1 MEATHAGERRTW
13 RQHTQGSGAHGAYIA
28 GVQHIRK
35 AAHMES
41 PHAGEQHIWRQ
52 HTQGSSTYG
61 DDTRRGAA
69 HMGTKHAGEQR
80 IWRRRHTQGSSAYGE
95 DDTRRGA
102 AHMEKTTH
110 AGELRIWRRHTQGS
124 STYGDNTRRGAANRK
139 SGAMREKEGM
149 YGQTCWGQARQVSHS
164 ASVLEK
170 EASQGLPPNMCAHT
184 CTITY

>member
-1 MEATHAGERRTW
+1 M
-13 RQHTQGSGAHGAYIA
+13 QGSGAHGAYIA

-95 DDTRRGA
+95 DDTRGGA
-102 AHMEKTTH
+102 AHMETTH
-110 AGELRIWRRHTQGS
+110 AGEQHIWRQHTQGS
-124 STYGDNTRRGAANRK
+124 GKQEKWCNEGKRGYVWADLLGAGKAGQPQCLSARK
-139 SGAMREKEGM
+139 RGKPGVAP
-149 YGQTCWGQARQVSHS
+149 QHVCTHVHHHILAR
-164 ASVLEK
+164 
-170 EASQGLPPNMCAHT
+170 G
-184 CTITY
+184 IR